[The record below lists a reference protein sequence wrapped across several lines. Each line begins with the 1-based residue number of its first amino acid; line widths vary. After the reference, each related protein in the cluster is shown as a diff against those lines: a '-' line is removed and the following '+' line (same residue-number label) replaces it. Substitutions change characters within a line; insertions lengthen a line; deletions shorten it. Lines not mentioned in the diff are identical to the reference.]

1 MYAYMLHT
9 KANRKSAVDWMH
21 INSPML
27 MLHSGYGKLHSLC
40 PSGFLAGLFGFWYR
54 FCRRIVF
61 RSKGEVCSK
70 QQRKA
75 EQASE
80 VMRLKHCVCQCVC
93 VCVCV
98 SECVCVCVRVCACVC
113 MCVCVCVW
121 CVAHLAESWFIVQ
134 TRTSISMATCSNF
147 EVEGTVDPT

>member
-27 MLHSGYGKLHSLC
+27 MMLHSGYGKLHSLC

-61 RSKGEVCSK
+61 RSKREVCNK
-70 QQRKA
+70 QQRRA

-80 VMRLKHCVCQCVC
+80 VMRLKQCVCQCVC
-93 VCVCV
+93 VCART
-98 SECVCVCVRVCACVC
+98 RVCACVC
-113 MCVCVCVW
+113 VYVCGAPGWMLVYCANENIDLHGDMLQFW
-121 CVAHLAESWFIVQ
+121 SRRNSWPYMK
-134 TRTSISMATCSNF
+134 R
-147 EVEGTVDPT
+147 ER

>member
-9 KANRKSAVDWMH
+9 KANRKSAVDWMYF
-21 INSPML
+21 NSSML

-70 QQRKA
+70 QQRRA

-80 VMRLKHCVCQCVC
+80 VMRLKQCVCQCMC
-93 VCVCV
+93 VCA
-98 SECVCVCVRVCACVC
+98 RA
-113 MCVCVCVW
+113 CVCVCVW
-121 CVAHLAESWFIVQ
+121 
-134 TRTSISMATCSNF
+134 RTWLNVGLLCKREHRSPWRHAPILK
-147 EVEGTVDPT
+147 